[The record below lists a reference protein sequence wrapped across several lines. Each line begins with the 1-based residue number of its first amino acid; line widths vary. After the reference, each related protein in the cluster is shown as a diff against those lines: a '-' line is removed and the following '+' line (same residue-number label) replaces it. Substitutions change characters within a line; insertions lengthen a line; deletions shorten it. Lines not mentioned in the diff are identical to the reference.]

1 MINIPNKIFERNIND
16 IEIGVSEIH
25 LYSREEINE
34 AQIGY
39 QIDSNG
45 NEIKEWIGSNYV
57 VIGNDSCCG
66 DPIIAKIDE
75 EELPVYSMFNDD
87 WSSLELIA
95 NSFKQY
101 ISILERIDNTDLEDK
116 DECKNILENIKNI
129 VPSVSYDYWEVL
141 IKSAYEFLT
150 DEDY

>member
-1 MINIPNKIFERNIND
+1 MFNIPSKIFERNIND
-16 IEIGVSEIH
+16 VEVGVSQIH
-25 LYSREEINE
+25 LYSSEEINE

-45 NEIKEWIGSNYV
+45 NKIKEWIGSNYIV
-57 VIGNDSCCG
+57 VGNDSCCG
-66 DPIIAKIDE
+66 DPIIVKIDK

-87 WSSLELIA
+87 WNSLELIA

-129 VPSVSYDYWEVL
+129 VTNVSYDYWEGL